1 MAETFGLISLVPA
14 LLAILLTLLT
24 RQALLSLFA
33 GVWMGATIL
42 VGWNPLAGA
51 ARSLQFVVENVT
63 ATFNATMLLFTFLI
77 GAMLGMIFL
86 SGGMR
91 ALADRIVSAI
101 KTRRQAQIGTAG
113 LGLVIFFDSYA
124 STMITGSVMRPVTDR
139 YNISREKLA
148 YILDSTTAPMA
159 SISVISTWLGF
170 ELGLI
175 RDQFQKLGVEQSP
188 FVVFLESIPYRFYS
202 IFALILVFAVVLG
215 DWNIGP
221 MKRAEERARN
231 EGKLVR
237 DDANPMMETQAGDI
251 ETPDHVDAKWWYFV
265 APILAVVATTVFSLF
280 YTGGIM
286 NGTSIPAALWSA
298 VTGLTLAP
306 IIDPL
311 LTGTGP
317 TEALSNAGT
326 AKSLLWSSMAGC
338 ATILYILVVHARIAL
353 EDVSDSIFEGFKMVM
368 FPIAILSLAWS
379 MGAVSSAL
387 GVGPYVVSVAE
398 GVITPGILPAV
409 VFFSAALISFSIGTS
424 WGTMSILFPV
434 AVPLAF
440 NLGTPLA
447 PAIGA
452 ILTGSLFG
460 DHCSPIS
467 DTTVMSS
474 MFAASDHVDHVNTQV
489 PYAFLAAGV
498 AIVSF
503 LLAGMT
509 GLGGVATVVL
519 GALVVVSVAY
529 VLSEQLD
536 RNVGIDVARVF
547 GD

>member
-1 MAETFGLISLVPA
+1 MEGETVGLISLLPA
-14 LLAILLTLLT
+14 LLAILLTLVT

-42 VGWNPLAGA
+42 VGWNPIAGA
-51 ARSLQFVVENVT
+51 ARALEFVITNVT
-63 ATFNATMLLFTFLI
+63 EPFNATMLLFTFLI

-86 SGGMR
+86 SGGMN
-91 ALADRIVSAI
+91 ALADRIVSMVDN
-101 KTRRQAQIGTAG
+101 RRQAQAGTAG
-113 LGLVIFFDSYA
+113 LGMLIFFDSYA

-139 YNISREKLA
+139 FDISREKLA

-159 SISVISTWLGF
+159 SIAVISTWLGF

-175 RDQFQKLGVEQSP
+175 EQQFSELGVQQEP
-188 FVVFLESIPYRFYS
+188 FVVFLQSIPYRFYS
-202 IFALILVFAVVLG
+202 IIALVLVFAVVLG

-221 MKRAEERARN
+221 MKKAEERARN

-237 DDANPMMETQAGDI
+237 DDANPMMETQASDV
-251 ETPDHVDAKWWYFV
+251 ETPDHVDAEWWFFV

-286 NGTSIPAALWSA
+286 DGTA
-298 VTGLTLAP
+298 
-306 IIDPL
+306 
-311 LTGTGP
+311 P
-317 TEALSNAGT
+317 TEALSNAATG
-326 AKSLLWSSMAGC
+326 KSLLWASMAGC
-338 ATILYILVVHARIAL
+338 GTILYILVVHARIDL
-353 EDVSDSIFEGFKMVM
+353 SDVSDSIFEGFKMVM
-368 FPIAILSLAWS
+368 FPVAILSLAWS

-440 NLGTPLA
+440 ELGSPLA
-447 PAIGA
+447 AAIGA

-467 DTTVMSS
+467 DTTVLSS

-489 PYAFLAAGV
+489 PYALVAAGV
-498 AIVSF
+498 ATAAF
-503 LLAGMT
+503 LVAGMT
-509 GLGGVATVVL
+509 GFGAIAT
-519 GALVVVSVAY
+519 LVVGILVA
-529 VLSEQLD
+529 
-536 RNVGIDVARVF
+536 VGIVYTLAEHVEREVGVDVSEMM